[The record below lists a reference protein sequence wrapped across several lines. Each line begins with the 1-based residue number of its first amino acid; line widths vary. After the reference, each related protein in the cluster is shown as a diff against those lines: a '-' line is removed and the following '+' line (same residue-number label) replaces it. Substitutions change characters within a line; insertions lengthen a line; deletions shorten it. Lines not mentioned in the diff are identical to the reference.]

1 MGSSVADA
9 EDSEKVVSLL
19 DSEVA
24 EVSAVV
30 CVALVDTDDV
40 LCVVA

>member
-1 MGSSVADA
+1 MGGSVTDVAD
-9 EDSEKVVSLL
+9 SEEVVSLL

-30 CVALVDTDDV
+30 SDCS
-40 LCVVA
+40 VVS